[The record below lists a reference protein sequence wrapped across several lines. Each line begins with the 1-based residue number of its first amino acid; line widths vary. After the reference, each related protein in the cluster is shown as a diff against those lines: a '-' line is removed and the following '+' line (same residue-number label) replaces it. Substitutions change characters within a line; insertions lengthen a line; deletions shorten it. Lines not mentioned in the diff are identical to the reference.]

1 MYLIHCVVVMLE
13 SKSQVSGMYHIHCV
27 VIMLENRSLV
37 CT

>member
-1 MYLIHCVVVMLE
+1 MYLIHCVVVMLV